1 MADSS
6 LLGSLNTTVEGA
18 LAVITFGHPLSN
30 SLNSDLLDRLCAEID
45 SLGQMKAIAVILI
58 QSEGERA
65 FCAGASFD
73 ELLAVKNPQESARFF
88 GGFAR
93 LINSMRKCPKPIVGK
108 VHGKAVGGGVGL
120 IAACDYALATA
131 NASIRLSEISIG
143 IAPLV
148 IEPVVSRKIGLAGT
162 ASLSLNP
169 TAWKPAEWAYDR
181 GLYAKLVHD
190 QQTLNT
196 EALSFAQNL
205 ATYPAEAL
213 SALKKVLWEGTDHWD
228 ALLIQRAAITGKL
241 ALSDTT
247 QERLTQF
254 KQKNKS

>member
-1 MADSS
+1 MSS
-6 LLGSLNTTVEGA
+6 SSFSGSLNTTFNGK
-18 LAVITFGHPLSN
+18 LAVITFGHPSSN
-30 SLNSDLLDRLCAEID
+30 SLNSGLLDRLCAEIA
-45 SLGQMKAIAVILI
+45 SLGQMEEIAVILI

-73 ELLAVKNPQESARFF
+73 ELLKVENPQQSAHFF

-120 IAACDYALATA
+120 IAACDYVIASVE
-131 NASIRLSEISIG
+131 ASIRLSEISIG

-148 IEPVVSRKIGLAGT
+148 IEPVVSRKIGVAGT

-169 TAWKPAEWAYDR
+169 TAWKSAEWAYER
-181 GLYAKLVHD
+181 GLYTKIIAD
-190 QQTLNT
+190 PQTLQS
-196 EALSFAQNL
+196 EAIAFAQGL
-205 ATYPAEAL
+205 TKYPAESL
-213 SALKKVLWEGTDHWD
+213 NALKKVIWEGTEHWD
-228 ALLIQRAAITGKL
+228 SLLIQRATITGKL
-241 ALSDTT
+241 ALSNTT
-247 QERLTQF
+247 QELLKQF